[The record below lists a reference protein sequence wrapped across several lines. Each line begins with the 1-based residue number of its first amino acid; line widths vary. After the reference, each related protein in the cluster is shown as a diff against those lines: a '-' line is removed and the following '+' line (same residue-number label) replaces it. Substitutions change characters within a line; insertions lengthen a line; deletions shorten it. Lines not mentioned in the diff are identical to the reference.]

1 MLRMVDVSKF
11 YPAKGGRKHV
21 LDRISMNFPPGES
34 TAIIGANG
42 AGKSTVMRLMSGAE
56 LPDTGRVERAASVS
70 WPLGF
75 AGGLHGVLSG
85 RENIA
90 FISRIY
96 DRDYRE
102 MIDFVEDFAEI
113 GPAINNEVKT
123 YSSGMRAR
131 LAFGIS
137 MAIAFDYYLIDEVIA
152 VGDASFRAKCQR
164 VLNEQL
170 SNATV
175 ILTTHSPIMMR
186 EYCTRACVLQDKRL
200 VYFDKVEEAYQYY
213 LDGIQVENPVEE

>member
-1 MLRMVDVSKF
+1 MIRLSDVSKS
-11 YPAKGGRKHV
+11 YPSKGGRKHV
-21 LDRISMNFPPGES
+21 LEHVSMTFPPGQN
-34 TAIIGANG
+34 TAIIGPNG
-42 AGKSTVMRLMSGAE
+42 AGKSTLMRLMSGAE
-56 LPDTGRVERAASVS
+56 LPDRGRVERSATVS

-75 AGGLHGVLSG
+75 AGGLHGVLTG

-96 DRDYRE
+96 GRDYGE

-113 GPAINNEVKT
+113 GPAMNNQVKT
-123 YSSGMRAR
+123 YSNGMRAR

-152 VGDASFRAKCQR
+152 VGDASFRAKCRQ

-170 SNATV
+170 TNSTV
-175 ILTTHSPIMMR
+175 ILVSHSAAMMR
-186 EYCTRACVLQDKRL
+186 EFAVRGCVLEERRL
-200 VYFDKVEEAYQYY
+200 IEFDDVNDAVTHYEAS
-213 LDGIQVENPVEE
+213 IAA